1 MAGRSDANSGVISAL
16 DSLATYAATVE
27 QRLQLKSREQ
37 EEEERRIVLKN
48 LNQKSQLSIQEQIAE
63 ALRIAKKNEAEKR
76 KIENNKRIERECFE
90 FIFSSRAE
98 LFEAE
103 LKQVKLYEMVLED
116 FYMEEIKMDILAKET
131 MLVME
136 REEKKRREQAILL
149 QILREKEQENNIKVL
164 ETKRALEEEMK
175 AKIFA
180 ELENIKHLSE
190 KTSQRL
196 KEEAKQKE
204 SKNIFKDFEEEER
217 ERLLEQ
223 VRIQYWYLLPE
234 IPK

>member
-1 MAGRSDANSGVISAL
+1 MAGRSEANSGVISAL
-16 DSLATYAATVE
+16 DSLATYATTVE

-204 SKNIFKDFEEEER
+204 SKNICKDFEEEER

>member
-1 MAGRSDANSGVISAL
+1 MISAL

-37 EEEERRIVLKN
+37 EEEEKQIVLKN
-48 LNQKSQLSIQEQIAE
+48 LNQKSQLSIQEQIAA
-63 ALRIAKKNEAEKR
+63 ALRIAKKNEEEKC

-90 FIFSSRAE
+90 LIVSSREE

-103 LKQVKLYEMVLED
+103 LKQVLQYEMVLED

-136 REEKKRREQAILL
+136 REEKKRKEQAILL
-149 QILREKEQENNIKVL
+149 QILREKEQEN
-164 ETKRALEEEMK
+164 KRALEQEMK

-204 SKNIFKDFEEEER
+204 SENVKDFEEEER

>member
-1 MAGRSDANSGVISAL
+1 MAVRSEANSGVISAL

-37 EEEERRIVLKN
+37 EEEEKQIVLKN
-48 LNQKSQLSIQEQIAE
+48 LNQKSQLSIQEQIAA
-63 ALRIAKKNEAEKR
+63 ALRIAKKNEEEKC

-90 FIFSSRAE
+90 LIVSSREE

-103 LKQVKLYEMVLED
+103 LKQVLQYEMVLED

-136 REEKKRREQAILL
+136 REEKKRKEQAILL
-149 QILREKEQENNIKVL
+149 QILREKEQEN
-164 ETKRALEEEMK
+164 KRALEQEMK

-204 SKNIFKDFEEEER
+204 SENVKDFEEEER

>member
-1 MAGRSDANSGVISAL
+1 
-16 DSLATYAATVE
+16 
-27 QRLQLKSREQ
+27 
-37 EEEERRIVLKN
+37 
-48 LNQKSQLSIQEQIAE
+48 
-63 ALRIAKKNEAEKR
+63 
-76 KIENNKRIERECFE
+76 
-90 FIFSSRAE
+90 
-98 LFEAE
+98 
-103 LKQVKLYEMVLED
+103 
-116 FYMEEIKMDILAKET
+116 
-131 MLVME
+131 
-136 REEKKRREQAILL
+136 
-149 QILREKEQENNIKVL
+149 
-164 ETKRALEEEMK
+164 MK

-204 SKNIFKDFEEEER
+204 SENVKDFEEEER

>member
-1 MAGRSDANSGVISAL
+1 MAGRSEANSGVISAL
-16 DSLATYAATVE
+16 DSLATYATTVE